1 MFEIKARNGL
11 ARIGILETNHG
22 KINTPTIL
30 PVINPHFMPVNP
42 KEMVKIGA
50 EAIITNSY
58 IIYNDE
64 KLKEKALKEG
74 LHSLLDFNKP
84 IMTDSGSFQMYMYGI
99 DIDAIDIVHF
109 QRDIGS
115 DIGTILDIFSDSSE
129 YDEIMKEVD
138 ETIKRAEKSVK
149 EKGDMLIAC
158 TVQGG
163 SYVEIRRYCAKKLAK
178 LRADVYPIGGVVPL
192 MENQRYAE
200 IAEIIIGCK
209 KELPPSKPVHLF
221 GAGHPIIFPMA
232 VLLGCDLFDSASYIK
247 YAKDNRLI
255 FPDKTLRIDEIDESI
270 CCCPVCSKY
279 RIAEIKEMEKEERIK
294 KIAIHNLWQTFT
306 EIKKIRNVIRHG
318 DLWEMVERR
327 ASAHP
332 SLLEAMEII
341 KNEKKWMEKWENISK
356 KRGFIYSGA
365 YSIHRPIV
373 YRLQKRLIERY
384 EPSFEKSVIFGEMNK
399 PYSRNKWLTKIEAN
413 CIIESF
419 LGSIPLELDEI
430 YPVAHSIFPS
440 VVDSE
445 TEKEVKK
452 FNRKFYNKIPEAY
465 GIDEVEKNSTD
476 FEIRKIKRI
485 ADYQFGKGAGEAL
498 FRGKIKIIKS
508 KKTGKIRNVFCN
520 EKHIVSMRA
529 SDGFFTLKAEGGKK
543 LHSHFKYP
551 KMRVIISKESKPFI
565 RKGKNVFAKFVIDAC
580 SELRPY
586 DEVLIVDENDELIAI
601 GQCILVREEMI
612 DFERGM
618 AVKIRERV

>member
-1 MFEIKARNGL
+1 MFEVKARNGL
-11 ARIGILETNHG
+11 ARIGILKTGHG

-30 PVINPHFMPVNP
+30 PVINPHFMPVHP
-42 KEMVKIGA
+42 EEMVKIGA
-50 EAIITNSY
+50 DAIITNSY

-64 KLKEKALKEG
+64 KLKEKALKNG

-84 IMTDSGSFQMYMYGI
+84 IMTDSGSFQMYMYGV
-99 DIDAIDIVHF
+99 DIDAIDIIHF

-115 DIGTILDIFSDSSE
+115 DIGTILDIFSDSDD
-129 YDEIMKEVD
+129 YNEIRKEVE
-138 ETIKRAEKSVK
+138 ETIKRAEKSVR

-163 SYVEIRRYCAKKLAK
+163 SYMQLRRYCAKKLSK

-200 IAEIIIGCK
+200 IAEIIIESK

-247 YAKDNRLI
+247 YAKDDRFI

-279 RIAEIKEMEKEERIK
+279 SIVEIKEMKKEERIK
-294 KIAIHNLWQTFT
+294 KIALHNLWQTFT
-306 EIKKIRNVIRHG
+306 EIKKIRNVIKHG

-327 ASAHP
+327 ASSHP
-332 SLLEAMEII
+332 SLLEAMEVI

-356 KRGFIYSGA
+356 KRAFMYSGI

-373 YRLQKRLIERY
+373 YRLQKRLLERY
-384 EPSFEKSVIFGEMNK
+384 EPFFEKSIIFGEMNK
-399 PYSRNKWLTKIEAN
+399 PYSRNEWLKKIEAN
-413 CIIESF
+413 CIIESS
-419 LGSIPLELDEI
+419 LGCIPLELDEI

-440 VVDSE
+440 EIDSE

-452 FNRKFYNKIPEAY
+452 FNRKFYRKIPEAY
-465 GIDEVEKNSTD
+465 GIDELAKNSRD
-476 FEIRKIKRI
+476 FDIRKIKRI

-520 EKHIVSMRA
+520 EKHVVSMRA
-529 SDGFFTLKAEGGKK
+529 SDGFFSLKAEGGKK
-543 LHSHFKYP
+543 LHLYFKYP
-551 KMRVIISKESKPFI
+551 KMRVVISDESKPFI
-565 RKGKNVFAKFVIDAC
+565 KKGKNVFAKFVVDAC
-580 SELRPY
+580 KELRPY
-586 DEVLIVDENDELIAI
+586 DEALIVDENDELIAV
-601 GQCILVREEMI
+601 GQCILIREEMI